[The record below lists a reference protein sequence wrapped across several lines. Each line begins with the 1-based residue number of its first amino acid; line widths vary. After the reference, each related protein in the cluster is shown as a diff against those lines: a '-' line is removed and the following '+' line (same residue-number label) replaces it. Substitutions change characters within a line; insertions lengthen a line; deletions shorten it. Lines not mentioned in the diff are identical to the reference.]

1 MTNKQKKAYTQAS
14 IRAHTQVHIDNED
27 TKAETMSTSK

>member
-14 IRAHTQVHIDNED
+14 IHAHTQVHIDNED
-27 TKAETMSTSK
+27 TREKNS